1 MYSNE
6 HTPWN
11 EIKKEEFEMKKIKK
25 LLLLCLVFYA
35 LSIPHITEK
44 SGTIEINGE
53 FEVKDIGGF

>member
-1 MYSNE
+1 
-6 HTPWN
+6 
-11 EIKKEEFEMKKIKK
+11 MKKNKK